1 MDGKV
6 AFEYIVEA
14 ILYLTDGIGARQP
27 DLPALLGGELRA
39 EDEGPI
45 VEPLADGV
53 GAKLIGGRL
62 QRRDIVDSQ
71 ERIVILAEGDL
82 SPFQFLL
89 DEGVA
94 IEVVG
99 GLERQE

>member
-1 MDGKV
+1 LALPLGKLWPQDQRPII
-6 AFEYIVEA
+6 E
-14 ILYLTDGIGARQP
+14 LLLN
-27 DLPALLGGELRA
+27 DLWAKAVGGS
-39 EDEGPI
+39 
-45 VEPLADGV
+45 
-53 GAKLIGGRL
+53 L
-62 QRRDIVDSQ
+62 QCCDVLDSQ

-99 GLERQE
+99 GLEWQE